1 MNPGEH
7 ILWLCNEL
15 HYRRD
20 GGVIA
25 MDSFDIGILGNVKR
39 VRQLKKTYPANAE
52 PKVITYDRHEESD
65 EEEYD
70 EEENVDDADVE
81 DSEESPRPVCNISA
95 KGIFYSKRKPESG
108 AQGLT
113 PKGTRNSTASG
124 GHSANDNDGEN
135 RKDADVLDDTE
146 QEEKNDEE
154 ISGLEAVKEEQEQEA
169 NLKVFEKATE
179 LALDRVVFNVT
190 MLLGIC
196 LATGFATWRPGRRA
210 R

>member
-1 MNPGEH
+1 
-7 ILWLCNEL
+7 
-15 HYRRD
+15 
-20 GGVIA
+20 

-39 VRQLKKTYPANAE
+39 VRQLKKTYRANAE
-52 PKVITYDRHEESD
+52 PEVITYDRHEESD

-70 EEENVDDADVE
+70 EEENVDDADAK
-81 DSEESPRPVCNISA
+81 DSEEFPWPVRNVPA

-113 PKGTRNSTASG
+113 PEGTRNRTASG

-135 RKDADVLDDTE
+135 RKDADVLGDTVGGKKPNKPHNKRE

-169 NLKVFEKATE
+169 NLKAFEKATE
-179 LALDRVVFNVT
+179 LVLDRVVFNVT

-196 LATGFATWRPGRRA
+196 LATGFATWA
-210 R
+210 